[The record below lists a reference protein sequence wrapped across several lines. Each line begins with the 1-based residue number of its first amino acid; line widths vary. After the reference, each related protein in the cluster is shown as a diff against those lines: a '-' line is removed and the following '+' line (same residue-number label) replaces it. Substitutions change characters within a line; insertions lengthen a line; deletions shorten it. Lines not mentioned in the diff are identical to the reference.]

1 MAIETLRNSSIL
13 EIVGSDNITIESKTL
28 NSGQTNQKKTI

>member
-13 EIVGSDNITIESKTL
+13 EIVGGDNITIESKTL
-28 NSGQTNQKKTI
+28 NS